1 MRVAWCGRRTWAMV
15 GCARRH
21 QGSGRS
27 RCEMFR
33 HDEIAFDESNVSH
46 EFIVSVEP
54 DHTNG
59 RTPITH
65 TGVWEAS
72 LRLVGYI
79 SLAHARTSALTHRS
93 DRSR

>member
-1 MRVAWCGRRTWAMV
+1 MGAEPGRWWGVLAATNEAVEAGAKCFGMTRLHSMRAMFLTNLSSA
-15 GCARRH
+15 GGAL
-21 QGSGRS
+21 
-27 RCEMFR
+27 
-33 HDEIAFDESNVSH
+33 
-46 EFIVSVEP
+46 EP

-65 TGVWEAS
+65 TAGVWEAS

-79 SLAHARTSALTHRS
+79 SLAHARTRALTHRS